1 MGYQHRLEALEASFL
16 ALERPGLPMHVA
28 GVVVIEGRT
37 PITLPEL
44 RHLVASRIRRLPRFR
59 EVVRFSRLDATR
71 ASWMPVARL
80 DLDAHLFHHRLP
92 EPGRRAQLNALCGRI
107 HERLLPRD
115 RPLWEMHLIDGLEGG
130 GQAVVIKT
138 HHSITDGIA
147 GIEIARVLFDYTP
160 AAMQT
165 GWLAPAKFAAGGGG
179 AGAWLLTGLQSLM
192 GIAFTAAGGPI
203 ALQGPFN
210 GSVGASRTFATAMLP
225 MDVIRQTKR
234 RYGGS
239 VDDVVLAS
247 VAAGL
252 RSYLDAVKYPEI
264 PTALR
269 AMVPVS
275 TGPTAASTLGNHVTT
290 VFIDLPLAAGEL
302 PELIRIIATEKLQ
315 RRGAHEAAGM
325 SLLIEAAGWL
335 PNRLHETVVR
345 MVGGTRYANLVLSDV
360 PGPDEPMYLL
370 GNRITACY
378 PMIPLP
384 PGIGLSIATVSM
396 GGVMS
401 VGVVADP
408 GLVPDVARLARAIE
422 HVIPDHSR
430 AVHARRSA
438 GIKPH
443 ARRAA

>member
-1 MGYQHRLEALEASFL
+1 MEASFL

-28 GVVVIEGRT
+28 GVVVLEGPT

-44 RHLVASRIRRLPRFR
+44 RALVASRLRRLPKFR
-59 EVVRFSRLDATR
+59 EVVRFSPLGATR
-71 ASWMPVARL
+71 PSWTPAGRI

-92 EPGRRAQLNALCGRI
+92 EPGRRGQLNALCGRI

-115 RPLWEMHLIDGLEGG
+115 RPLWEMHVIDGLEGG

-147 GIEIARVLFDYTP
+147 GMEIARVLFDR
-160 AAMQT
+160 AAGAQPT
-165 GWLAPAKFAAGGGG
+165 AWLPPTKFADGR
-179 AGAWLLTGLQSLM
+179 GAWLLRGMQSLM

-203 ALQGPFN
+203 ALPGPFN
-210 GSVGASRTFATAMLP
+210 GSVGGNRTFATAVIA
-225 MDVIRQTKR
+225 MDAIRQAKR

-239 VDDVVLAS
+239 VDDVVLAT
-247 VAAGL
+247 VAAGV
-252 RSYLDAVKYPEI
+252 RSYLNAVQFPEI
-264 PTALR
+264 PPALR
-269 AMVPVS
+269 AMVPVA

-290 VFIDLPLAAGEL
+290 VFVDLPLDAVEF
-302 PELIRIIATEKLQ
+302 PELVRIIATEKLQ

-335 PNRLHETVVR
+335 PNPLHETVVR
-345 MVGGTRYANLVLSDV
+345 VVAGMQYANLVLSDV
-360 PGPDEPMYLL
+360 PGPDEPMHLL
-370 GNRITACY
+370 GHRITACY

-396 GGVMS
+396 GGVMG
-401 VGVVADP
+401 VGIVADP
-408 GLVPDVARLARAIE
+408 GLVPDASRLARAIE
-422 HVIPDHSR
+422 HVIPG
-430 AVHARRSA
+430 HARAHRPRRIT
-438 GIKPH
+438 GVKPH

>member
-1 MGYQHRLEALEASFL
+1 MGYPHRLKAIEASFL
-16 ALERPGLPMHVA
+16 AVERPGLPMHVA

-37 PITLPEL
+37 PITLPDL

-59 EVVRFSRLDATR
+59 EVVRFSPFDATR
-71 ASWMPVARL
+71 ASWARVARI

-115 RPLWEMHLIDGLEGG
+115 RPLWEMHLVDGLEGG

-160 AAMQT
+160 GAKQT
-165 GWLAPAKFAAGGGG
+165 GWLQPTKFGGGEG
-179 AGAWLLTGLQSLM
+179 GGAWLLKGLQSLM

-203 ALQGPFN
+203 AVQGPFN
-210 GSVGASRTFATAMLP
+210 GSVGPSRTFATAMLP
-225 MDVIRQTKR
+225 MEAIRQTKR
-234 RYGGS
+234 HYGGS

-247 VAAGL
+247 VALGL
-252 RSYLDAVKYPEI
+252 RNYLDAVKYPEI

-335 PNRLHETVVR
+335 PNPLHETVVR
-345 MVGGTRYANLVLSDV
+345 MVGGMQYANLVLSDV

-408 GLVPDVARLARAIE
+408 GLVPDVSRLARAIE

-430 AVHARRSA
+430 VVHPRRSA
-438 GIKPH
+438 GIKSH
-443 ARRAA
+443 VRRAA

>member
-1 MGYQHRLEALEASFL
+1 
-16 ALERPGLPMHVA
+16 MHVA
-28 GVVVIEGRT
+28 GVVVIEGPK

-44 RHLVASRIRRLPRFR
+44 RHLVASRLRRLPKFR
-59 EVVRFSRLDATR
+59 EVVKFSRLDATR
-71 ASWMPVARL
+71 ASWALVSRI

-92 EPGRRAQLNALCGRI
+92 KPGGRPQLNALCARI

-115 RPLWEMHLIDGLEGG
+115 RPLWEMHLVDGLEGG

-147 GIEIARVLFDYTP
+147 GIELARVLFDG
-160 AAMQT
+160 AAGSKQSA
-165 GWLAPAKFAAGGGG
+165 WLPPAKFADGRGGG
-179 AGAWLLTGLQSLM
+179 ASLLRGLQSLM

-210 GSVGASRTFATAMLP
+210 GSVGANRAFATAMLP

-252 RSYLDAVKYPEI
+252 RSYLDAVRYPEI

-275 TGPTAASTLGNHVTT
+275 TGPTAPSTLGNHVTT
-290 VFIDLPLAAGEL
+290 VFIDLPMAAVEL
-302 PELIRIIATEKLQ
+302 PEIIRFIATEKLQ

-335 PNRLHETVVR
+335 PNPLHEIVVR
-345 MVGGTRYANLVLSDV
+345 MVGGSQFANLVLSDV
-360 PGPDEPMYLL
+360 PGPDEPPYLV

-408 GLVPDVARLARAIE
+408 GLVPDVSRLARAIE
-422 HVIPDHSR
+422 RVIPDHLR
-430 AVHARRSA
+430 AIHPRWPTPV
-438 GIKPH
+438 KPH
-443 ARRAA
+443 VNRAA

>member
-1 MGYQHRLEALEASFL
+1 MGYQHRLTAMEASFL

-28 GVVVIEGRT
+28 GVVVIEGNK

-44 RHLVASRIRRLPRFR
+44 RHLVASRLRRLPRFR

-71 ASWMPVARL
+71 ASWNPVDRM

-92 EPGRRAQLNALCGRI
+92 KPGHRAQLNELCGRI

-147 GIEIARVLFDYTP
+147 GIEVARVLFDS
-160 AAMQT
+160 AKGAKQIA
-165 GWLAPAKFAAGGGG
+165 WLPSPKFADG
-179 AGAWLLTGLQSLM
+179 AGAWLLKGLQVVM
-192 GIAFTAAGGPI
+192 GIASTAAGGPI

-210 GSVGASRTFATAMLP
+210 GRVGANRAFASAMIP
-225 MDVIRQTKR
+225 MDSIRQVKR

-247 VAAGL
+247 VASGL
-252 RSYLDAVKYPEI
+252 RSYLDAVNYPDI
-264 PTALR
+264 PAALR

-275 TGPTAASTLGNHVTT
+275 TGPTAASDLGNHVTT
-290 VFIDLPLAAGEL
+290 VFVDLPLAAVQL
-302 PELIRIIATEKLQ
+302 PALVRIIATEKLQ

-335 PNRLHETVVR
+335 PNPMHETVVR
-345 MVGGTRYANLVLSDV
+345 IVANTQYANLVMSDV

-370 GNRITACY
+370 GHRIAACY

-384 PGIGLSIATVSM
+384 PCIGLSIATVSM

-401 VGVVADP
+401 VGIVADP
-408 GLVPDVARLARAIE
+408 GLVPDVSLLARAIE
-422 HVIPDHSR
+422 RVIPDYLR
-430 AVHARRSA
+430 AIQPRRPA
-438 GIKPH
+438 PVIPH
-443 ARRAA
+443 VKRAA